1 MAVADDVSVSPLELV
16 DHNNKHRQ
24 QMLTSQKQKEE
35 GDTDLQK
42 KGHECHIQGNLA
54 KTSEHESE

>member
-35 GDTDLQK
+35 GDMGLQK
-42 KGHECHIQGNLA
+42 KGHKCHSQGNLA
-54 KTSEHESE
+54 KTSEHKSE